1 MKDKNV
7 TFMILFRYIKYMLKN
22 PFVNALLAG
31 GYIVGGVLVMSKII
45 EGISGVEDTI
55 IIPMV
60 MLSLLVLSVAVM
72 GGLFFFE
79 PIRLLLENKSYE
91 AFMLNFIYSSDNG
104 VASAGQSKVKKELFL
119 ELIKQD
125 GFKIALGARRGGFT
139 RRRTSGYVDELTG
152 THIKADEVILEA
164 VYFITSYIIP
174 SSPSQLSSS
183 PLAPDA
189 QTYMAPPHLDAPQDN
204 SSHHL

>member
-31 GYIVGGVLVMSKII
+31 GYIVGGVLVMSTII

-55 IIPMV
+55 IIPMT

-91 AFMLNFIYSSDNG
+91 ALSFFIKTLATFFCF
-104 VASAGQSKVKKELFL
+104 VAVMLFL
-119 ELIKQD
+119 LVY
-125 GFKIALGARRGGFT
+125 
-139 RRRTSGYVDELTG
+139 TS
-152 THIKADEVILEA
+152 IL
-164 VYFITSYIIP
+164 
-174 SSPSQLSSS
+174 
-183 PLAPDA
+183 
-189 QTYMAPPHLDAPQDN
+189 
-204 SSHHL
+204 